1 MGLKIKL
8 MALALG
14 LIYTFFVLRFV
25 QRKSFRPG
33 YAVLWLSIAFFLIS
47 IPIFEGFYKWFT
59 VNLIGII
66 DARHIIY
73 ISLIGFLLIFSFH
86 LTIFISRLSDRVQEL
101 ISYVAVLENK
111 LDRLE
116 SSEENDYK
124 MNKKE

>member
-8 MALALG
+8 MALVLG

-47 IPIFEGFYKWFT
+47 IPILESLYEWFT
-59 VNLIGII
+59 VNVIGII

-101 ISYVAVLENK
+101 ISYVAVLEQQI
-111 LDRLE
+111 
-116 SSEENDYK
+116 
-124 MNKKE
+124 NKKENSEDTKTVKK

>member
-1 MGLKIKL
+1 MGLKVKL
-8 MALALG
+8 IALVVG

-47 IPIFEGFYKWFT
+47 IPVFESFYKWFT
-59 VNLIGII
+59 VKLVGII

-111 LDRLE
+111 L
-116 SSEENDYK
+116 
-124 MNKKE
+124 KKFNTTQDFKVSKE